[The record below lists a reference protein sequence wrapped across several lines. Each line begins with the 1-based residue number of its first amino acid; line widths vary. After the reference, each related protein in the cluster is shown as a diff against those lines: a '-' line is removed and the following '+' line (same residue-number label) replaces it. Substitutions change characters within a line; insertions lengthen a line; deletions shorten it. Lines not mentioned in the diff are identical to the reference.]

1 MAKKRSWTTSLAQR
15 SNPARMRYKA
25 ALLLVMLVLCGCG
38 GFSQSTPTAAPT
50 EAPSATPVPPTATPV
65 PPTPTATPV
74 PKLRIGLLD
83 AGELG
88 SGTNLLALLDAGA
101 GEFAAAHALPYT
113 MLAAP
118 DAAAAVDARIAAGD
132 NVIVL
137 AGDGQVAALSAA
149 VAAHSAVTFIYFGQP
164 APAATENLI
173 VLGAEGFAPDE
184 LGFLAGLAVGAASR
198 SEVVAAVV
206 SLLDVSGK
214 AYDSGFQNGMRVAC
228 GRCKYIQIDTRIY
241 AGREVQQ
248 ALLIRLREDERVDTI
263 WAAPGAG
270 GDWLLEGCAQ
280 QGCRVVTNGKPP
292 AVLEPA
298 VAAVVELRP
307 DVPLTAILAALWE
320 DRAPAVPVA
329 LNAASGALQLRPLG
343 AGAALTA
350 ADVNVVM
357 DFANRLASGELS
369 TGIDPATGLPF

>member
-1 MAKKRSWTTSLAQR
+1 MARKRSWTTSWTQR
-15 SNPARMRYKA
+15 YSRSLMRA
-25 ALLLVMLVLCGCG
+25 AAAVLLVTLLAGCG
-38 GFSQSTPTAAPT
+38 GFSQPTPTAAPT
-50 EAPSATPVPPTATPV
+50 AVPSATPVPLTNTPA

-83 AGELG
+83 AGELAF
-88 SGTNLLALLDAGA
+88 GTHLTELLDASA
-101 GEFAAAHALPYT
+101 KEFAASQALPYT
-113 MLAAP
+113 ALAAP
-118 DAAAAVDARIAAGD
+118 DVPAAIDVRIAAGD

-137 AGDGQVAALSAA
+137 AGDEQGAA
-149 VAAHSAVTFIYFGQP
+149 VKAAAMAHTGVTFIYLGQP
-164 APAATENLI
+164 APAGTENLI

-184 LGFLAGLAVGAASR
+184 MGFLAGLAAGAGSR

-206 SLLDVSGK
+206 SLLNVTGR
-214 AYDSGFQNGMRVAC
+214 AYDSGFLNGMRVAC
-228 GRCKYIQIDTRIY
+228 SRCKYIQIDTRIY
-241 AGREVQQ
+241 AGRDVQQ
-248 ALLIRLREDERVDTI
+248 ALLIRLREDQRVDTI

-292 AVLEPA
+292 PVLEPA

-307 DVPLTAILAALWE
+307 DVPLKAILAALWE
-320 DRAPAVPVA
+320 DRAPVLPVM
-329 LNAASGALQLRPLG
+329 LNAASGALQLQPLG

-350 ADVNVVM
+350 ADVGVVM

>member
-1 MAKKRSWTTSLAQR
+1 
-15 SNPARMRYKA
+15 MRTAGA
-25 ALLLVMLVLCGCG
+25 ALLVTLLAGCG
-38 GFSQSTPTAAPT
+38 SFSLPTPTAAPT
-50 EAPSATPVPPTATPV
+50 VAPSATPVPPTNTPP

-83 AGELG
+83 AGELAF
-88 SGTNLLALLDAGA
+88 GTNLAELLDASA
-101 GEFAAAHALPYT
+101 KEFAALNALPYT
-113 MLAAP
+113 ALAAP
-118 DAAAAVDARIAAGD
+118 DVTAALGLRIAAGD

-137 AGDGQVAALSAA
+137 AGDGKGAA
-149 VAAHSAVTFIYFGQP
+149 VAAAATAHADVTFIYFGQP
-164 APAATENLI
+164 APAGTENLI

-184 LGFLAGLAVGAASR
+184 MGFLAGLAAGAGSR

-206 SLLDVSGK
+206 SLLNVPGR
-214 AYDSGFQNGMRVAC
+214 AYDSGFVNGMRVAC
-228 GRCKYIQIDTRIY
+228 SRCKYIQIDTRIY
-241 AGREVQQ
+241 AGRDVQQ
-248 ALLIRLREDERVDTI
+248 ALLIRLCEDERVDTI

-292 AVLEPA
+292 PVLKPA

-307 DVPLTAILAALWE
+307 DVPLKAILAALWE
-320 DRAPAVPVA
+320 GRAPVLPVL
-329 LNAASGALQLRPLG
+329 LNAASGALQLQPVG

-350 ADVNVVM
+350 ADVGVVM

>member
-1 MAKKRSWTTSLAQR
+1 MARKRSWTTSLTQR
-15 SNPARMRYKA
+15 YSRSLMRA
-25 ALLLVMLVLCGCG
+25 AAAVLLVTLLAGCG
-38 GFSQSTPTAAPT
+38 GFSQPTPTAAPT
-50 EAPSATPVPPTATPV
+50 AVPSATPVPLTNTPA

-83 AGELG
+83 AGELAF
-88 SGTNLLALLDAGA
+88 GTHLTELLDASA
-101 GEFAAAHALPYT
+101 KEFAASQALPYT
-113 MLAAP
+113 ALAAP
-118 DAAAAVDARIAAGD
+118 DVPAAIDVRIAAGD

-137 AGDGQVAALSAA
+137 AGDEQGAA
-149 VAAHSAVTFIYFGQP
+149 VKAAAMAHTGVTFIYLGQP
-164 APAATENLI
+164 APAGTENLI

-184 LGFLAGLAVGAASR
+184 MGFLAGLAAGAGSR

-206 SLLDVSGK
+206 SLLNVTGR
-214 AYDSGFQNGMRVAC
+214 AYDSGFLNGMRVAC
-228 GRCKYIQIDTRIY
+228 SRCKYIQIDTRIY
-241 AGREVQQ
+241 AGRDVQQ
-248 ALLIRLREDERVDTI
+248 ALLIRLREDQRVDTI

-292 AVLEPA
+292 PVLEPA

-307 DVPLTAILAALWE
+307 DVPLKAILAALWE
-320 DRAPAVPVA
+320 DRAPVLPVM
-329 LNAASGALQLRPLG
+329 LNAASGALQLQPLG

-350 ADVNVVM
+350 ADVGVVM